1 MIHTLSVIDPDP
13 VERHRLQSVLSAVAE
28 TVAAFENVETFLA
41 QVDALDSEGLVA
53 SAALPRLLA
62 LLKWLKRRGVALPV
76 IVLDRDTA
84 FRTAVEIMR
93 AGAADFI
100 ESGFDDR
107 HLLAAV
113 RKVAHGGTQRA
124 NGSAT

>member
-1 MIHTLSVIDPDP
+1 MAHTLYLVEPDP
-13 VERHRLQSVLSAVAE
+13 TERRRLQSVLAAAVD
-28 TVAAFENVETFLA
+28 TVAAFENVETFRA
-41 QVDALDSEGLVA
+41 QAGALDSGCLVA

-62 LLKWLKRRGVALPV
+62 LLKWLQRRGVALPV

-93 AGAADFI
+93 AGATDFI
-100 ESGFDDR
+100 ETGFDDR

-113 RKVAHGGTQRA
+113 R
-124 NGSAT
+124 